1 MDPRVQQMARVLVEH
16 SAQIGPGDRVLIEAE
31 PVAEPLIRAMYE
43 RILKQGGHPYLLLSL
58 DGLETYTGL
67 DDVFLRYAGDVQLEH
82 EPAFHILAYDQFES
96 RIRIKSLSNTKSL
109 AKVDPAR
116 IARRTKATG
125 RVLEAQLKR
134 GGEGEFRWVTTL
146 FPTAAYAQEAEMSLE
161 EYEAFVYE
169 GCHVADPDSD
179 PIAYWEDLG
188 REQERLVSLFR
199 GHDLVHIQSPHCDL
213 SLSIKGRVFINSF
226 GLRNMPDGEIFT
238 GPVEDSVE
246 GWIHFTYPAVYQGT
260 ESDGVRLRFEQ
271 GRIVEASAEKNEAF
285 LLNMLEVDSNAR
297 YVGELG
303 IGTNTGIQKHTK
315 NILFD
320 EKMGGTIH
328 LALGAGYPQTG
339 SRNKSAI
346 HWDMICDIREDSAI
360 SIDGVRVYE
369 NGEFLS

>member
-1 MDPRVQQMARVLVEH
+1 
-16 SAQIGPGDRVLIEAE
+16 
-31 PVAEPLIRAMYE
+31 
-43 RILKQGGHPYLLLSL
+43 
-58 DGLETYTGL
+58 
-67 DDVFLRYAGDVQLEH
+67 
-82 EPAFHILAYDQFES
+82 
-96 RIRIKSLSNTKSL
+96 
-109 AKVDPAR
+109 
-116 IARRTKATG
+116 
-125 RVLEAQLKR
+125 
-134 GGEGEFRWVTTL
+134 
-146 FPTAAYAQEAEMSLE
+146 
-161 EYEAFVYE
+161 
-169 GCHVADPDSD
+169 
-179 PIAYWEDLG
+179 
-188 REQERLVSLFR
+188 
-199 GHDLVHIQSPHCDL
+199 VHIQSPHCDL